1 MSPDQPPATTP
12 CPACDTGV
20 SHAPL
25 YRQHGLPVQS
35 CLMPASAEEAGKIAR
50 RDLELLQ
57 CPECGLVFNRHFDP
71 STQIF
76 SPGYEETQG
85 FSPTFRRFAQDLAKQ
100 LEQRWSLNGK
110 TVVEVGCGKGEFLAL
125 LCEHGQCHGIGIDPA
140 HDPRRRPESASKRVV
155 YEQRYFD
162 RGDIGLKA
170 DYLVCRH
177 TLEHIGPVGEF
188 LATVHEVC
196 QAGGIREV
204 FFEVPEAA
212 RIFDE
217 GAFWDI
223 YYEHTNYFDPTALE
237 QAFARSGFV
246 TTGIEWLFDDQY
258 LGIYARPVTDPPDA
272 PPAPRIFSGQGL
284 DNTTRQW
291 TERIDQAD
299 GQVVIWGS
307 GSKGVAFLH
316 AVDPQGRVTAA
327 VDINPYRQGRF
338 MPGTGQPIIAPEN
351 LKSLQPALVI
361 IMNPIYREEISA
373 MLDDLGLSPDIACV

>member
-1 MSPDQPPATTP
+1 M
-12 CPACDTGV
+12 
-20 SHAPL
+20 
-25 YRQHGLPVQS
+25 QS
-35 CLMPASAEEAGKIAR
+35 CLMPASAGDAGAIAR

-57 CPECGLVFNRHFDP
+57 CLECGLVFNRHFDP
-71 STQIF
+71 STQVF

-85 FSPTFRRFAQDLAKQ
+85 FSPTFRRFARDLAAQ
-100 LEQRWSLNGK
+100 LNQRWTLNGK
-110 TVVEVGCGKGEFLAL
+110 SVVEVGCGKGEFLAL
-125 LCEHGQCHGIGIDPA
+125 MCEQGQCHGLGIDPA
-140 HDPRRRPESASKRVV
+140 HDPERRPESAPDRVV

-162 RGDIGLKA
+162 RTDIGLKA

-188 LATVHEVC
+188 LATVYEVC
-196 QAGGIREV
+196 RAGGIGEV

-212 RIFDE
+212 RIFEE

-223 YYEHTNYFDPTALE
+223 YYEHTNYFDATALE
-237 QAFARSGFV
+237 QAFARAGFE

-258 LGIYARPVTDPPDA
+258 LGIYARAVTNPPDSTA
-272 PPAPRIFSGQGL
+272 PPRIFSGQL
-284 DNTTRQW
+284 LEETCRYW
-291 TERIDQAD
+291 YERIRQAH

-316 AVDPQGRVTAA
+316 AVDPDGKVAAA

-361 IMNPIYREEISA
+361 IMNPIYRAEISA